1 MDINTLIAALQGATN
16 VNLNITITQT
26 EPVDEPQL
34 PETDSLSS
42 SYLPDT
48 DFEEGDRVLVCH
60 TRKDGTGT
68 KHTLGTVIEVLQKDE
83 NGWYT
88 RVAGDN
94 GKHYRI
100 GLKYDEERLGSKAI
114 VLDDEGD
121 E

>member
-16 VNLNITITQT
+16 VNLNITITPT
-26 EPVDEPQL
+26 ESVDVPQL
-34 PETDSLSS
+34 PE
-42 SYLPDT
+42 T

>member
-26 EPVDEPQL
+26 EPEL
-34 PETDSLSS
+34 PETDSRSS
-42 SYLPDT
+42 SYPST

>member
-16 VNLNITITQT
+16 VNLNITITQA

-34 PETDSLSS
+34 PE
-42 SYLPDT
+42 T

>member
-16 VNLNITITQT
+16 VNLNITITKT
-26 EPVDEPQL
+26 EPEL
-34 PETDSLSS
+34 PA
-42 SYLPDT
+42 T